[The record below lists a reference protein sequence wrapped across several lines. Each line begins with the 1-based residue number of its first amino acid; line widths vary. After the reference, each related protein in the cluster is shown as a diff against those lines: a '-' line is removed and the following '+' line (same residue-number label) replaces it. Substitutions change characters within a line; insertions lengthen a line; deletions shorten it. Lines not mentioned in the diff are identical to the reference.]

1 MDHIASCQ
9 SRMARNHDA
18 SDHSV
23 AQLTWLAL
31 ALPGGHQV
39 RGQRGSIIVEGGD
52 SMTYFVART
61 FLKIGDLTP
70 SCLVA
75 GGFQRLRP
83 VTFAP
88 ESSYSFPFDKCP
100 AATLI

>member
-23 AQLTWLAL
+23 AQLTWPAL

-52 SMTYFVART
+52 SVTYFIEKDVKR
-61 FLKIGDLTP
+61 
-70 SCLVA
+70 
-75 GGFQRLRP
+75 R
-83 VTFAP
+83 
-88 ESSYSFPFDKCP
+88 
-100 AATLI
+100 